1 MFWQIILPLLY
12 YLVTHHIFMILP
24 LPKQVICKYCRG
36 SVNLFFFFLFFV
48 GFLVIPLFRQI
59 EPNHLWNKLIFIITC
74 EFVMALSAF
83 CSPYCTGRCVLEKLN
98 VHWGSQIKVLILNKN
113 QQQLLS
119 LWTLNRLAQY
129 FSDYTIK
136 SANI

>member
-1 MFWQIILPLLY
+1 MFWQLILPLLY

-36 SVNLFFFFLFFV
+36 SVNLFFFFSLFFV
-48 GFLVIPLFRQI
+48 SFLVIPLFRQI
-59 EPNHLWNKLIFIITC
+59 EPNHLWNKWIFIITC
-74 EFVMALSAF
+74 EFGIALSA
-83 CSPYCTGRCVLEKLN
+83 YCTGRCVLEKLN
-98 VHWGSQIKVLILNKN
+98 FRWGSQIKVLLLNKN